1 MRIVRSVAGGGF
13 ALAALIPFVS
23 VRAESIRWDRDI
35 GKPAPVLVAS
45 EWIGT
50 PVSLDAVRG
59 NTVVLA
65 FWNAD
70 IPC

>member
-1 MRIVRSVAGGGF
+1 MSKRIALQ
-13 ALAALIPFVS
+13 ALALLLASALPAIS
-23 VRAESIRWDRDI
+23 QERWDRDL
-35 GKPAPVLVAS
+35 GKEAPRLLGTAWS
-45 EWIGT
+45 GT